1 MSAYFVT
8 AAGTE
13 IGKTHIAAGLI
24 RHWRG
29 TGVQARAIKPVASGY
44 QPAMSASSDAGILL
58 GAMGESATDAAV
70 AHICPWRFADPIS
83 PDMAAARAGRRIPF
97 DELLAFCRAEM
108 ARGPLLIEGVGG
120 VMVPLDDTHTVRDW
134 IAALGIPALLVAG
147 GYLGAISHTLCAV
160 EALRAR
166 DISIAA
172 IVLNPIEP
180 LPVPIERTRA
190 TILRHLPA
198 PLPVLVAGEAEWQD
212 WAVQAHP

>member
-29 TGVQARAIKPVASGY
+29 AGVQARAIKPVASGY
-44 QPAMSASSDAGILL
+44 QSAMSTSSDAGILL
-58 GAMGESATDAAV
+58 GAMGEPATDAAV
-70 AHICPWRFADPIS
+70 ARICPWRFPDPIS
-83 PDMAAARAGRRIPF
+83 PDMAAARAGRSIPF
-97 DELLAFCRAEM
+97 DALLSFCRAEM

-166 DISIAA
+166 DIAIAA
-172 IVLNPIEP
+172 IVLNQIEP

-190 TILRHLPA
+190 AILRHLSA

-212 WAVQAHP
+212 WAVQAHL